1 MPIAIA
7 TRLRIFL
14 PFAVGYF
21 LSYLYRTINSIIG
34 PDLAAE
40 LGIDPS
46 SLGLLTAAYFITFA
60 AFQLPLGI
68 LLDRYGPRRIEA
80 FLLLFAAA
88 GAFVFANAQ
97 SLWGLVVGRGLIGLG
112 VSACLMAA
120 FKAFVIWF
128 PVEQLPRING
138 YQMAAGGL
146 GALAATTPVEAMLAM
161 TDWRGVFR
169 LLSLLTLLVAA
180 AILLVVP
187 RGRTDRTATCLS
199 DQLKGIGEV
208 ATSLTFWRIA
218 PWTTLA
224 TAGFQSMQGLW
235 AGPWLR
241 DVAGMDRTG
250 VAGTLLVMAAAM
262 VLGHISLGT
271 AAERLSRHGVPPMA
285 VAAAGMGLFMLV
297 ELVIM
302 LQWRS
307 AVAIQW
313 FFFGFFGAA
322 AILPYAVL
330 SQSFPPHLAGRVNTA
345 LNLLV
350 FVSAFSAQW
359 GMGAIINLWP
369 VGVDGGYTPAAY
381 PVAIGSVWILQLLSL
396 AWYLLSGRLTG
407 GRSHTPDSIQSHTR
421 R

>member
-1 MPIAIA
+1 MPIPFT

-14 PFAVGYF
+14 PFALGYF
-21 LSYLYRTINSIIG
+21 LSYLYRTINSVLG

-80 FLLLFAAA
+80 VLLLVAAT
-88 GAFVFANAQ
+88 GALVFANAQ
-97 SLWGLVVGRGLIGLG
+97 SLWGLVIGRGLIGLG

-120 FKAFVIWF
+120 FKVFVIWF

-138 YQMAAGGL
+138 YQMASGGM
-146 GALAATTPVEAMLAM
+146 GALAATAPVEAMLSI
-161 TDWRGVFR
+161 TDWRGVFQI
-169 LLSLLTLLVAA
+169 LSLFTLLVAA
-180 AILLVVP
+180 AIFLVVP
-187 RGRTDRTATCLS
+187 KGRKERSVTQLS
-199 DQLKGIGEV
+199 DQLKGIREV
-208 ATSLTFWRIA
+208 ATSMTFWRIA

-224 TAGFQSMQGLW
+224 TAGFQSLQGLW

-241 DVAGMDRTG
+241 DVAGLDRTG
-250 VAGTLLVMAAAM
+250 LAGILLLMAAAM
-262 VLGHISLGT
+262 IVGHIFLGT
-271 AAERLSRHGVPPMA
+271 AAERLSRRGVAPMT

-297 ELVIM
+297 ELVLM
-302 LQWRS
+302 LQWRT
-307 AVAIQW
+307 AVAVQW
-313 FFFGFFGAA
+313 FCFGFFGAA

-330 SQSFPPHLAGRVNTA
+330 SQSFPPHLSGRVNTA

-350 FVSAFSAQW
+350 FVSAFSTQW

-369 VGVDGGYTPAAY
+369 VGVDGGYAPAAY
-381 PVAIGSVWILQLLSL
+381 RVAIGCVWIAQLIALG
-396 AWYLLSGRLTG
+396 WYLMADRWM
-407 GRSHTPDSIQSHTR
+407 R
-421 R
+421 RG

>member
-1 MPIAIA
+1 MPISFT

-21 LSYLYRTINSIIG
+21 LSYLYRTINSVLA

-40 LGIDPS
+40 LGIDPAA
-46 SLGLLTAAYFITFA
+46 LGLLTATYFITFA

-80 FLLLFAAA
+80 FLLLFAAV

-97 SLWGLVVGRGLIGLG
+97 SLWGLVIGRGLIGLG

-120 FKAFVIWF
+120 FKAFVVWF
-128 PVEQLPRING
+128 PVKQLPRING

-146 GALAATTPVEAMLAM
+146 GALAATAPVEAMLSI
-161 TDWRGVFR
+161 TDWRGVFHI
-169 LLSLLTLLVAA
+169 LSLLTLLVAV
-180 AILLVVP
+180 AILVIVP
-187 RGRTDRTATCLS
+187 KGRDERSEIRLS
-199 DQLKGIGEV
+199 EQLKGIGEV

-241 DVAGMDRTG
+241 DVAGLDRTG
-250 VAGTLLVMAAAM
+250 VAGTLLLMAAAM
-262 VLGHISLGT
+262 VAGHITLGT
-271 AAERLSRHGVPPMA
+271 AAERLSRHAIPPMA
-285 VAAAGMGLFMLV
+285 VAAAGMGLFMLI
-297 ELVIM
+297 EMVIM
-302 LQWRS
+302 LQCRT
-307 AVAIQW
+307 AVAGQW
-313 FFFGFFGAA
+313 FLFGFFGAA

-330 SQSFPPHLAGRVNTA
+330 SQSFPAYLAGRVNTA

-350 FVSAFSAQW
+350 FVSAFSTQW

-369 VGVDGGYTPAAY
+369 VSSEGGYAPTAY
-381 PVAIGSVWILQLLSL
+381 RVAIGSILGLQLLSL
-396 AWYLLSGRLTG
+396 GWYLLAGRLAHRGSEGG
-407 GRSHTPDSIQSHTR
+407 GRDT
-421 R
+421 

>member
-1 MPIAIA
+1 MPIPFA
-7 TRLRIFL
+7 TRMRIFL

-21 LSYLYRTINSIIG
+21 LSYLYRTINSVLG

-46 SLGLLTAAYFITFA
+46 ALGLLTAVYFITFA

-146 GALAATTPVEAMLAM
+146 GALAATAPVEAMLSV
-161 TDWRGVFR
+161 TDWRGVFQV
-169 LLSLLTLLVAA
+169 LSVVSLIVAA
-180 AILLVVP
+180 AIFFLVP
-187 RGRTDRTATCLS
+187 KGRDERSDTRLS
-199 DQLKGIGEV
+199 EQLKGIQEV

-224 TAGFQSMQGLW
+224 TAGFQSLQGLW

-241 DVAGMDRTG
+241 DVAGLDRKG
-250 VAGTLLVMAAAM
+250 VAGTLLLMAAAM
-262 VLGHISLGT
+262 VTGHISLGT
-271 AAERLSRHGVPPMA
+271 LAERLSRHAVPPMT
-285 VAAAGMGLFMLV
+285 VAAAGMGAFMLI
-297 ELVIM
+297 EAILM
-302 LQWRS
+302 MEWHT
-307 AVAIQW
+307 AVPVQW
-313 FFFGFFGAA
+313 FLFGFFGAA

-330 SQSFPPHLAGRVNTA
+330 SQSFPAHLAGRVNTA

-350 FVSAFSAQW
+350 FVTAFSAQW
-359 GMGAIINLWP
+359 GMGSIINLWP
-369 VGVDGGYTPAAY
+369 VSSEGEYAPDAY
-381 PVAIGSVWILQLLSL
+381 RVAIGCVWVLQMLSL
-396 AWYLLSGRLTG
+396 CWYLLAGRLT
-407 GRSHTPDSIQSHTR
+407 R
-421 R
+421 REKLKP